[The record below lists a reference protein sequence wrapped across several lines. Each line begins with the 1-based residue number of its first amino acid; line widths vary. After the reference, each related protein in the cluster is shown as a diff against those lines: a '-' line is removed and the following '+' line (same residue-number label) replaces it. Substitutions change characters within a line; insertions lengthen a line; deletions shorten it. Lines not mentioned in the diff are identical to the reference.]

1 MSTPLVSVVI
11 ATYNR
16 AHFIGEAILSV
27 LDQTVQDSE
36 IIVVDDGSTDATSQV
51 LAQFGGRIQVVR
63 QLNQGRSGA
72 RNSGV
77 SIARADIIAF
87 LDSDDIWM
95 PDKLAE
101 QLSLFDA
108 QPAVGLAHT
117 FSDVVDENGVVL
129 RKQTR
134 RRQHLYRDAVR
145 RGYTYEGMSQQCTM
159 FLSTV
164 AIRRECW
171 ESVGLMDTNIPAFED
186 WDWYLRVALN
196 TKIDTIPEVLVHF
209 RQHVGNTSSEEFFE
223 GRLKTCQKHLALLDK
238 WSDSKLKG
246 LPRCNFYLQLAG
258 AYYVQGHTAESVSW
272 MRKAVL
278 IDKLVLLRPSCLRYS
293 LAMLFPAVIVSF
305 GRWLGRLL
313 SGEVRHESS

>member
-1 MSTPLVSVVI
+1 MNLYLKTEKLDDIESVV
-11 ATYNR
+11 ASKEQQR
-16 AHFIGEAILSV
+16 LQDLLVFIEEYTNAESNISNALRSLSK
-27 LDQTVQDSE
+27 L
-36 IIVVDDGSTDATSQV
+36 
-51 LAQFGGRIQVVR
+51 
-63 QLNQGRSGA
+63 
-72 RNSGV
+72 
-77 SIARADIIAF
+77 
-87 LDSDDIWM
+87 SD
-95 PDKLAE
+95 
-101 QLSLFDA
+101 
-108 QPAVGLAHT
+108 
-117 FSDVVDENGVVL
+117 
-129 RKQTR
+129 
-134 RRQHLYRDAVR
+134 
-145 RGYTYEGMSQQCTM
+145 
-159 FLSTV
+159 
-164 AIRRECW
+164 
-171 ESVGLMDTNIPAFED
+171 
-186 WDWYLRVALN
+186 DWYLRVALN

-293 LAMLFPAVIVSF
+293 LAMYFPAVIVSF